1 MANIEISE
9 YLPARTEEST
19 KDDTQANCHA
29 LGDYNVT
36 DDTRRLGTKTIYM
49 LLASTLFIAGICSLV
64 AFLWFA
70 DSRSSVWHD
79 IMANGWATRAVAL
92 STLILRTAVDVQAA
106 IASAIL
112 ASLLIEAESGLHL
125 FQLATISPMRSGT
138 TSPWTL
144 ANSLFSNFTSTSLR
158 HRRNYPVGIM
168 AICLLIT
175 TSVLQFSS
183 TILLSDLRIG
193 PLIGH
198 PSTSEVRTSISYSG
212 DVEKIPRDS
221 AWTTNPPLFPTF
233 GEYFEAPVGVEN
245 GMTDTGV
252 LLRAILPFGTAE
264 ARQRLAQ
271 YDGNALVLDARVSC
285 QAPVLT
291 KFNATASSALNRQ
304 LVGVVAPSQK
314 SDMFK
319 SITATPFDC
328 AVAWEG
334 QVSICQIGQPAG
346 SVTGSVPS
354 HFTDSTTHGTAFLVI
369 DAASRNGSEWL
380 EVTTKSGGNK
390 TTTTSQVSMSLCF
403 APWDA
408 AILKVS
414 LSSEANRTE
423 PVLRYWKG
431 FEPSE
436 VLGYL
441 IPNSNSSARPIMSM
455 EKPRSL
461 LGDRPPPQRRPI
473 VQSDI
478 GSSSAAVRG
487 TISPLPGNWTA
498 FIGGIPLV
506 TILDSFPVAPSQ
518 VISADPALAA
528 IFTGALDKGHS
539 VSWALSSLLTVLS
552 ATNYYNQQAAF
563 DRLDDVVLSS
573 FDDVLYPRD
582 NVGFTAFMWVIV
594 AHFCIVGALVV
605 LFVIS
610 TRHTLL
616 GNSWSAFAQLAESQD
631 VRKHLVD
638 TSMMTDAEVWK
649 RLTETRSSTLRV
661 KVTRQGM
668 EPRIVVAD

>member
-1 MANIEISE
+1 M
-9 YLPARTEEST
+9 
-19 KDDTQANCHA
+19 
-29 LGDYNVT
+29 V
-36 DDTRRLGTKTIYM
+36 
-49 LLASTLFIAGICSLV
+49 
-64 AFLWFA
+64 
-70 DSRSSVWHD
+70 
-79 IMANGWATRAVAL
+79 NGWATRAVAL

-106 IASAIL
+106 IACAIL
-112 ASLLIEAESGLHL
+112 ASLLIESESGMHL

-144 ANSLFSNFTSTSLR
+144 ANSLFANFTSSSFR
-158 HRRNYPVGIM
+158 YRKNYHIGIM
-168 AICLLIT
+168 AVCLLVT
-175 TSVLQFSS
+175 TSILQFSS
-183 TILLSDLRIG
+183 TILLSDLKLG
-193 PLIGH
+193 PLVGH
-198 PSTSEVRTSISYSG
+198 PAVSEARTSISYSG
-212 DVEKIPRDS
+212 EVEKIPRDS
-221 AWTTNPPLFPTF
+221 AWTTNPPLYPTF
-233 GEYFEAPVGVEN
+233 GEYSEAPVGVED

-252 LLRAILPFGTAE
+252 LLRAFLPFGTAE
-264 ARQRLAQ
+264 ARQRLAH
-271 YDGNALVLDARVSC
+271 YEGNALVLDARVSC
-285 QAPVLT
+285 QAPMLT
-291 KFNATASSALNRQ
+291 QFNETASTALNRQ

-314 SDMFK
+314 SDTFK

-328 AVAWEG
+328 AVAWER
-334 QVSICQIGQPAG
+334 QASICQIGQP
-346 SVTGSVPS
+346 TGSLTGS
-354 HFTDSTTHGTAFLVI
+354 LASQFTESTTHGTAFLVI
-369 DAASRNGSEWL
+369 DASSRKGSEWL

-390 TTTTSQVSMSLCF
+390 TITTSQVSMSLCF

-414 LSSEANRTE
+414 LSSETNRTE

-431 FEPSE
+431 YDSSE
-436 VLGYL
+436 VLDYL
-441 IPNSNSSARPIMSM
+441 IPNSNSSARPIMNM
-455 EKPRSL
+455 EKPHSL

-528 IFTGALDKGHS
+528 IFTGALDDGHS

-594 AHFCIVGALVV
+594 AHFCIVGVLVV
-605 LFVIS
+605 LFIIS

-638 TSMMTDAEVWK
+638 TSTMTDVEVWK
-649 RLTETRSSTLRV
+649 RLKDTQSSTLRV
-661 KVTRQGM
+661 KVARQGM
-668 EPRIVVAD
+668 EPKVVVAE